1 MDIGIDLL
9 AIAGL
14 LFVLVK
20 SADFLEDSF
29 VHFATKLRLSPFIIG
44 FSVLAFISSL
54 PEMTVAVN
62 SSLEGVPGLSIG
74 NLIGATIVIMT
85 LVIGLNAI
93 KHNGLPF
100 KGTFTFSYLLLSLIL
115 MLMMAGVVIDKRI
128 TRFEGALL
136 LVTYVFTVILIL
148 RNSAARHTYK
158 KKPPVPKNYRRLL
171 VYGLAGTAVLLIS
184 ANLLVNRA
192 VHIAELL
199 NIAPSLVGLVMLGVG
214 TNIPELTV
222 MVRSNGINKNKLAAG
237 NFIGSATINAPI
249 LGVLAIMSPHNIVN
263 FQPLIPALII
273 LIGSIVLFGF
283 LAFSNREITR
293 REGYILVAIY
303 LLWLAT
309 EGVLSASAV

>member
-1 MDIGIDLL
+1 
-9 AIAGL
+9 
-14 LFVLVK
+14 
-20 SADFLEDSF
+20 
-29 VHFATKLRLSPFIIG
+29 
-44 FSVLAFISSL
+44 
-54 PEMTVAVN
+54 
-62 SSLEGVPGLSIG
+62 
-74 NLIGATIVIMT
+74 
-85 LVIGLNAI
+85 
-93 KHNGLPF
+93 
-100 KGTFTFSYLLLSLIL
+100 
-115 MLMMAGVVIDKRI
+115 
-128 TRFEGALL
+128 
-136 LVTYVFTVILIL
+136 
-148 RNSAARHTYK
+148 
-158 KKPPVPKNYRRLL
+158 
-171 VYGLAGTAVLLIS
+171 LLIS